1 VAIIVKSI
9 QEMLPFRQRDI
20 SRPLLPPVS
29 GKGISGK
36 AVRWMMVCLD
46 AIIEQMCGISMLC
59 LLILLT
65 LGFMFLIK

>member
-1 VAIIVKSI
+1 
-9 QEMLPFRQRDI
+9 MFPFRQKYMA
-20 SRPLLPPVS
+20 RPLLLQPPAE
-29 GKGISGK
+29 GFRGK